1 MEMNSVADRREYDFL
16 CSCGTINIKT
26 RSKNGLPF
34 KIMEFTA
41 NPIIGMS
48 RTMREMNSLANYE
61 FGERIAVRYRVAVE
75 ALPRR
80 IGRSRLYG
88 PVARPR
94 CGKTVARNPD

>member
-1 MEMNSVADRREYDFL
+1 MEMNSVADRREYDFPVL
-16 CSCGTINIKT
+16 MRDDQHQT

-41 NPIIGMS
+41 NPIIGMA
-48 RTMREMNSLANYE
+48 RTMRGMNSLANYE
-61 FGERIAVRYRVAVE
+61 FGERIDVRYRVAVE

-80 IGRSRLYG
+80 IGRSRLYA